1 MGHNPKGKI
10 QDIRRMKQTS
20 IFLIIGVVM
29 FSFLLLSPY
38 KVWIIILAIFLAA
51 ITLGRY
57 LIFKA
62 GQEE

>member
-1 MGHNPKGKI
+1 MN
-10 QDIRRMKQTS
+10 QTPML
-20 IFLIIGVVM
+20 IIIGVVM
-29 FSFLLLSPY
+29 FTFLLLSPY
-38 KVWIIILAIFLAA
+38 KVWIIIGGIVFAA